1 MLDVS
6 SGDPE
11 QIMAEIDEVIGNV
24 TTGLITY
31 SIRDAELDGIQ
42 IHKDDFIG
50 ICNSKMVSSEK
61 TKEDALKQ
69 MLSKT
74 DLSEK
79 EIITL
84 IYGADVTEEEAEAV
98 RDYIESTYTNI
109 EVDVIEGKQEVYSYI
124 LSIE

>member
-1 MLDVS
+1 
-6 SGDPE
+6 
-11 QIMAEIDEVIGNV
+11 
-24 TTGLITY
+24 
-31 SIRDAELDGIQ
+31 
-42 IHKDDFIG
+42 
-50 ICNSKMVSSEK
+50 MVSSEK

-98 RDYIESTYTNI
+98 REYIESTYTNI